1 MANTFTH
8 RTSSRLVELYIK
20 RKKDLEN
27 RTNRNADACRKRKAA
42 WSDIIADLAARPSKP
57 ENTTSRP
64 ISSAKQKN
72 GLNSQAVKRLDV
84 LNNRFL
90 KLNVCIKSKLF
101 NVGLR

>member
-42 WSDIIADLAARPSKP
+42 WSEIIADLAARPSKP
-57 ENTTSRP
+57 ENTTS

-72 GLNSQAVKRLDV
+72 SLNSQAVKRLDV

-90 KLNVCIKSKLF
+90 N
-101 NVGLR
+101 